1 MTKDTIELP
10 NDETVYADNE
20 LWTNYQFE
28 QKQQRREQGVKRG
41 AALRKGRRER
51 AKLAEESTTW
61 RPVIKPY
68 RRGQWWAVNRKS
80 VLQPIKVNC
89 KVKQNIPA
97 NGRLIVK
104 NGNQCKKITNNSRIT
119 LFQWAVEKHGCLGR
133 HLTIPES
140 RRGLI
145 PPCPATILIRRRVL
159 PRIPRMGHYR

>member
-68 RRGQWWAVNRKS
+68 RRGQ
-80 VLQPIKVNC
+80 
-89 KVKQNIPA
+89 
-97 NGRLIVK
+97 
-104 NGNQCKKITNNSRIT
+104 
-119 LFQWAVEKHGCLGR
+119 
-133 HLTIPES
+133 
-140 RRGLI
+140 
-145 PPCPATILIRRRVL
+145 
-159 PRIPRMGHYR
+159 